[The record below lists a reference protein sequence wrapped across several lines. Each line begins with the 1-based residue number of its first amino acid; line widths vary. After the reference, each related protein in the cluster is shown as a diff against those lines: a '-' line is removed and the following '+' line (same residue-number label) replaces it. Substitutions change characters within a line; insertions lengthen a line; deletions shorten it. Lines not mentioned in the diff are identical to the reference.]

1 MHERTQHLI
10 EVINL
15 RIISGSKRG
24 MNLQTPDG
32 LGTRP
37 TSDRI
42 KETLFNMISFDIP
55 DCRFL
60 DLFSGSGQ
68 MGIEALSRGA
78 SEAVFVEKDKSAI
91 SCIENNLSKAKFN
104 DEATLYKED
113 VFSALNKLNGSEE
126 FDFVFMD
133 PPYNK
138 VIEKQVLESLAN
150 KSYISSETTI
160 IVEASLETDLDYV
173 SELGYT
179 ITKEKLYKTNKH
191 IFLKKA

>member
-91 SCIENNLSKAKFN
+91 SCIENNLSKAKFT

-138 VIEKQVLESLAN
+138 LIEKQVLESLAS

-160 IVEASLETDLDYV
+160 IVEASLETDIDYV

>member
-91 SCIENNLSKAKFN
+91 SCIENNLSKAKFT

-126 FDFVFMD
+126 FDFIFMD

-138 VIEKQVLESLAN
+138 FIEKQVLESLAN

>member
-91 SCIENNLSKAKFN
+91 SCIENNLSKAKFT

-113 VFSALNKLNGSEE
+113 VFSALNKLNGSEK

-138 VIEKQVLESLAN
+138 LIEKQVLESLAN